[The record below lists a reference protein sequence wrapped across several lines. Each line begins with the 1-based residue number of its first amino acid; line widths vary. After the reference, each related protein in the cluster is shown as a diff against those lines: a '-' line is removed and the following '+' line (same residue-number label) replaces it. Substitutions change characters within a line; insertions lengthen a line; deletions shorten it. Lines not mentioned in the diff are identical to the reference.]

1 LKLPLLRRFWRNL
14 ASLGRRRSPGAVG
27 DAICS
32 AISDTQ
38 WQTTLAALP
47 LLRGLSPQARQQLR
61 QLSEAFLAQKSMHAA
76 AGLELTDAMRLSIA
90 AQACLPILALGLHCY
105 DDWVGIVVYP
115 GQFRVSRQ
123 EMDEFGVVH
132 EFEDVLAGESWPG
145 GPVVLSW
152 EDVAQA
158 GTGYNLVLHEF
169 AHKLHMRAAHAR
181 GGDAEDFP
189 LPLHPHRSQPYPRA
203 ADYQQQWRAAYAC
216 LCRYVERPVDRL
228 ANRPVDRFDR
238 SVESAP
244 PGSNA
249 TPTTALLRRIDPYA
263 AEHPAEFFAVMSEV
277 FFTDASLLARDW
289 PDLYQLLMQF
299 YCQDPAGI

>member
-1 LKLPLLRRFWRNL
+1 MIAILAPLVYPGLNISLLRRFWRNL
-14 ASLGRRRSPGAVG
+14 ASLGRSPSSA
-27 DAICS
+27 AAA

-47 LLRGLSPQARQQLR
+47 LLRGLSPQVRQQLR

-189 LPLHPHRSQPYPRA
+189 LPLHPHRSQPYQQA

-216 LCRYVERPVDRL
+216 LCRFVDRH
-228 ANRPVDRFDR
+228 
-238 SVESAP
+238 VEAEL
-244 PGSNA
+244 PGGNA
-249 TPTTALLRRIDPYA
+249 MPTTALLRRIDPYA

-289 PDLYQLLMQF
+289 PDLYQLLVQF
-299 YCQDPAGI
+299 YCQDPAET